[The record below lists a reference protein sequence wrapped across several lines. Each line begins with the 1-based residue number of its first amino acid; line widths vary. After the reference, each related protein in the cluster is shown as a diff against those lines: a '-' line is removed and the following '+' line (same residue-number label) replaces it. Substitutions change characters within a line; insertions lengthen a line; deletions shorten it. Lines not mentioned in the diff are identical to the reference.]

1 MKDDDGDPMQGSF
14 SYSSILGMMLYL
26 AGNTRPDIAYS
37 VHCAARFAFCP
48 KKSHEDALKRIGR
61 YLWHT
66 DDTISSSDAAAG
78 QFLISLVDT
87 LSILLF

>member
-1 MKDDDGDPMQGSF
+1 MLQFQVAIGHKVGGGGSKYTDGVNSQTKKIFLLRGAR
-14 SYSSILGMMLYL
+14 GKLYGL
-26 AGNTRPDIAYS
+26 
-37 VHCAARFAFCP
+37 
-48 KKSHEDALKRIGR
+48 SH
-61 YLWHT
+61 WHT